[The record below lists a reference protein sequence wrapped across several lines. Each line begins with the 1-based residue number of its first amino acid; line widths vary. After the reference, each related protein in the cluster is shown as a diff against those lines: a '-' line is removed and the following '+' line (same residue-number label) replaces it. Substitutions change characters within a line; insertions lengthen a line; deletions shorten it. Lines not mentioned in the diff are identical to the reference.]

1 MLFFI
6 WKQKY
11 QILICIS
18 YFNRF
23 QMFLIG
29 FSNPGQPYRQPLV
42 WLHYTRE
49 QRVRDNWLLVVSG
62 RLVKLVAKKRMQ
74 CYNKSLLAIALV
86 TRRLPVVCTED
97 SDLPANTCKPLSKF

>member
-29 FSNPGQPYRQPLV
+29 FSNPGQPYRQ
-42 WLHYTRE
+42 
-49 QRVRDNWLLVVSG
+49 RVRDNWLLVVSG
-62 RLVKLVAKKRMQ
+62 RLVKLVAKKSMQ